1 MSPLSLSLPEN
12 GDTTTISELLDENPT
27 PATEK
32 AIASLA
38 PMLESF
44 APKTSA
50 EDSASRLGSISSSP
64 GVPATTSESVVE
76 EVQPLTAENLGAGK
90 SYSNLVS
97 TFASA
102 EGQRLNKTISI
113 HQILQENHSHKQQIE
128 TLIMLPNYPKLVKLE
143 FVPWT
148 RKPCQNHVGKF

>member
-1 MSPLSLSLPEN
+1 
-12 GDTTTISELLDENPT
+12 
-27 PATEK
+27 
-32 AIASLA
+32 
-38 PMLESF
+38 MLESF

-102 EGQRLNKTISI
+102 EGQRLNKTISNSSNTSRKSFSQTTNRDPD
-113 HQILQENHSHKQQIE
+113 HVAK
-128 TLIMLPNYPKLVKLE
+128 LPKIGKIGVCAMDAKALS
-143 FVPWT
+143 
-148 RKPCQNHVGKF
+148 KPCRKILNRLIENGEFETVIFGDKVILDETIENWPTCDF